1 VVPVVMV
8 QDIVFLELLDI
19 MLVVEEEDLKVIQ
32 EEFHFNHQED
42 KVVEV
47 TVDMDLL
54 FPQINLLEIMEKQTL
69 EVAVVEEDKEILQI
83 HSQQPQEE
91 LVVPES

>member
-1 VVPVVMV
+1 MVLVLGLAVVVMA
-8 QDIVFLELLDI
+8 QDIVFLEPLDI

-32 EEFHFNHQED
+32 EEFHRQDQED

-54 FPQINLLEIMEKQTL
+54 FLPINLMEMMQR
-69 EVAVVEEDKEILQI
+69 
-83 HSQQPQEE
+83 
-91 LVVPES
+91 